1 MKNHVLALLCY
12 YSILQ
17 VFVRIVRFI
26 VFGESSAATYYKS
39 IHQFTRKE
47 TLCRKK
53 ILKKLLKFG
62 LLFLLL
68 LELLFL
74 IFPNNNFLL
83 CCCCYYLFIIIIIIS
98 FFFSVLLLST
108 EQRSYVCRTE
118 RTFSVHFGLEKQI
131 W

>member
-1 MKNHVLALLCY
+1 MDEESCATLLLLNTT
-12 YSILQ
+12 SI
-17 VFVRIVRFI
+17 RIVRFI

-68 LELLFL
+68 LLELLFL
-74 IFPNNNFLL
+74 NIP
-83 CCCCYYLFIIIIIIS
+83 
-98 FFFSVLLLST
+98 
-108 EQRSYVCRTE
+108 Q
-118 RTFSVHFGLEKQI
+118 
-131 W
+131 